1 MDFPMKKILLS
12 IAIVISLLFVVMAKS
27 TTTPRKTTSSLQT
40 HENLETT
47 RTAEMNSLGRFLEI
61 EAKRRS
67 HYRDLAKRIFKEHQ
81 DRCTYPSTYTI
92 ESKYNISKYEYDFLV
107 VSLWE
112 KMRSRDI
119 PFEEFYDL
127 LNKVCLKLKEQYR
140 IVQFFD
146 DSLKVIDDLLIAT
159 NRRPNIGLFCVLYLN
174 DRADIDELNR
184 SNVNNFIREM
194 LLSNGQA
201 DVEKVRETAVSTED
215 LEGLKY
221 RLDNAGRTPFLR

>member
-40 HENLETT
+40 QENPETT
-47 RTAEMNSLGRFLEI
+47 RTEEMNSLGRFLEI

-67 HYRDLAKRIFKEHQ
+67 HYRDLAKRIFKEHR
-81 DRCTYPSTYTI
+81 DRCTYPSIYTI
-92 ESKYNISKYEYDFLV
+92 ETKYNISKHEYDFLV

-127 LNKVCLKLKEQYR
+127 LNKVCLKLQAQYR

-146 DSLKVIDDLLIAT
+146 DSLKVIDDLIIAT
-159 NRRPNIGLFCVLYLN
+159 DRHPRIGLFCVLYLN
-174 DRADIDELNR
+174 DRAAIDELKR
-184 SNVNNFIREM
+184 HAIGEFIREM
-194 LLSNGQA
+194 LLSNGHA
-201 DVEKVRETAVSTED
+201 DDEKARQTAFSTED

-221 RLDNAGRTPFLR
+221 RLDNAGRSPFLR